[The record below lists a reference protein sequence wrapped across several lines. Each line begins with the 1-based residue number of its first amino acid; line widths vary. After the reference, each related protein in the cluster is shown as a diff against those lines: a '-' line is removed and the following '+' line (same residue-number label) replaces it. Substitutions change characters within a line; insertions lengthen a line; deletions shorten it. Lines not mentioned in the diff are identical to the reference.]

1 MRYAFLVVLGSAL
14 WATDAL
20 FRQPLS
26 TQLSAFT
33 IVYFEHIFAT
43 ILSLG
48 YLLISKDR
56 RHILMSPKDFMSAAF
71 IGICGSAVATVLFTM
86 SYQFINPSVAILLQ
100 KIQPI
105 FVILLSFLFLGEKLN
120 ASFFLWAA
128 IALVAAFYVSF
139 PSGFHLANI
148 RSADFTGCALA
159 VIAALLWAVS
169 TTVGKL
175 VLRKN
180 PASVLSFWRFAFGL
194 LALYAYS
201 NRIEIMRI
209 EIPFVPGQPAVMR
222 SLFFMALVPG
232 FLGVSIYYAG
242 LKKIPASVATILELS
257 FPVCA
262 IAVNAYFLDFH
273 LTNIQLGAAA
283 VLIAAMVGVGRS
295 SKA

>member
-1 MRYAFLVVLGSAL
+1 MRYALFVAIGAAL

-26 TQLSAFT
+26 QQLSAFT

-43 ILSLG
+43 FLSLI
-48 YLLISKDR
+48 YVLCSRDRKQLLMGPR
-56 RHILMSPKDFMSAAF
+56 DFLCAAF
-71 IGICGSAVATVLFTM
+71 IGICGSAIATVLFTM
-86 SYQFINPSVAILLQ
+86 SFQLINPSVAILLQ

-105 FVILLSFLFLGEKLN
+105 FVILLSFLFLGETLK
-120 ASFFLWAA
+120 AIFFFWAA
-128 IALVAAFYVSF
+128 IAVIAAFYVSF
-139 PSGFHLANI
+139 PSGFHMANLHT
-148 RSADFTGCALA
+148 ADFTGCCLA
-159 VIAALLWAVS
+159 ILAAILWAVS

-180 PASVLSFWRFAFGL
+180 PASVVSFWRFAFGL

-209 EIPFVPGQPAVMR
+209 EIPFVPGQPGVMR

-232 FLGVSIYYAG
+232 FLGVNLYYAG
-242 LKKIPASVATILELS
+242 LKKVPASVATILELS
-257 FPVCA
+257 FPICA

-273 LTNIQLGAAA
+273 LTNFQLGAAA
-283 VLIAAMVGVGRS
+283 VLVLAMVGVGRTA
-295 SKA
+295 K